1 MNSSMLRR
9 LFKTISAG
17 DLEAVQKIAWA
28 VVEEESKKGHT
39 QVSKELAEILSKNR
53 EPLKSPVVPL
63 SRLPKS
69 TRTQIPLAT
78 TIPFEELR
86 YQMILPAAVEEEFTR
101 IEREYAAK
109 ERLALHGLTPSRK
122 ILLYGSPG
130 CGKSM
135 GAERLSWNTGLPL
148 IKVRFDAIV
157 SSYLGETA
165 INLRSIFDTI
175 HQTPCLFFIDE
186 ADSLARTRLA
196 AQEVGEVKRVVNTF
210 LQLLDEYRAPGLLVA
225 ATNLDADLD
234 PAVWR
239 RFDAVIEV
247 PRPGRPEIRRI
258 IEQSLGAIS
267 HQFNH
272 WEGIADGFN
281 GMSAAQVVTC
291 AQRAAKR
298 LVLDGGSMLT
308 ENDLMN
314 EVDKVRR
321 DK

>member
-1 MNSSMLRR
+1 MNGSLLRR

-17 DLEAVQKIAWA
+17 DVASIQKIAWA

-39 QVSKELAEILSKNR
+39 QLSKELAEILDNR
-53 EPLKSPVVPL
+53 KESPKSSVLPL

-86 YQMILPAAVEEEFTR
+86 YHMVLPDPVDEEFTR
-101 IEREYAAK
+101 IEREYAAR

-122 ILLYGSPG
+122 ILLYGPPG

-165 INLRSIFDTI
+165 VNLRSIFDTI

-196 AQEVGEVKRVVNTF
+196 VQEVGEVKRIVNTF
-210 LQLLDEYRAPGLLVA
+210 LQLLDEYKAPGLLVA
-225 ATNLDADLD
+225 ATNLDSDLD
-234 PAVWR
+234 AAVWR

-247 PRPGRPEIRRI
+247 PRPGNSEIQGI
-258 IEQSLGAIS
+258 IDQSLGAIP
-267 HQFNH
+267 HKFEN
-272 WEGIADGFN
+272 WEVITKRFSGL
-281 GMSAAQVVTC
+281 SAAQIVTC
-291 AQRAAKR
+291 SQRAAKR
-298 LVLDGGSMLT
+298 LILDGGKLLT
-308 ENDLMN
+308 ENELLN
-314 EVDKVRR
+314 EMEKVRR